1 MINFTES
8 HNSMDFSGLIKSQT
22 NIGMEVEQ
30 PVILND
36 ENIDMVKNENKKV
49 NQRSSNKT
57 SPDNH
62 MRKLR
67 SHWYQWQRIWR
78 SHFVNKSSSL
88 FGISHTHTH
97 TQTLERNCANFFS
110 NKFFD
115 LLLEINH
122 FVFIR
127 FAVLFFFFLTNICN
141 AMQFYCDCC
150 AFLWLLLYCERQA
163 IYAWR
168 DCLEF
173 NVSFI

>member
-1 MINFTES
+1 
-8 HNSMDFSGLIKSQT
+8 
-22 NIGMEVEQ
+22 MEVEQ
-30 PVILND
+30 TVILND

-88 FGISHTHTH
+88 FGISHTR

-110 NKFFD
+110 NRFFD

-122 FVFIR
+122 FVFMR
-127 FAVLFFFFLTNICN
+127 FAVLFFWPTFALLCN
-141 AMQFYCDCC
+141 FIAIVVCVYD
-150 AFLWLLLYCERQA
+150 YYYIVNGRQ
-163 IYAWR
+163 
-168 DCLEF
+168 
-173 NVSFI
+173 